1 MKQQRLQETL
11 TDLVSRFG
19 YENVR
24 KTLNGMQSARSAEA
38 KHHART
44 HRNDADKSSDVKP
57 VKKRTKPDAMRVTQS
72 LAVTDDEKKK
82 ILLTLAEKYEAKEF
96 MPTVNDVRDFLND
109 GERDVSRIKSRQQ
122 VTATVFK
129 ELGCLE
135 TNKLREMLD
144 RGLYGP
150 PKRLAPY
157 ARAIEGF
164 RRPGRP
170 A

>member
-1 MKQQRLQETL
+1 MKQQQLQETL
-11 TDLVSRFG
+11 TDLVGSFG

-24 KTLNGMQSARSAEA
+24 KTLGAMRAAESATAKRATRNSAKGAAQSPTQPGKKKPNAVRVARS
-38 KHHART
+38 
-44 HRNDADKSSDVKP
+44 
-57 VKKRTKPDAMRVTQS
+57 
-72 LAVTDDEKKK
+72 LAIADDEKQK
-82 ILLTLAEKYEAKEF
+82 ILFELAEKYEAKEF
-96 MPTVNDVRDFLND
+96 MPNVNHVRDFLND

-122 VTATVFK
+122 VTVAVFK
-129 ELGCLE
+129 RLGGLE
-135 TNKLREMLD
+135 TGKLREMLE

-164 RRPGRP
+164 RRPNRP

>member
-1 MKQQRLQETL
+1 MKQQQLQETL
-11 TDLVSRFG
+11 TSLVSSFG

-24 KTLNGMQSARSAEA
+24 KTLGTMRSEKFAAA
-38 KHHART
+38 K
-44 HRNDADKSSDVKP
+44 RNAVHKDAAGQPPAKP
-57 VKKRTKPDAMRVTQS
+57 EKKRTKPDAVRVTQS
-72 LAVTDDEKKK
+72 LAITDDEKKK
-82 ILLTLAEKYEAKEF
+82 LLFELAEKYEAKEF
-96 MPTVNDVRDFLND
+96 MPNVNHVRDFLND

-122 VTATVFK
+122 VTVAVFRR
-129 ELGCLE
+129 LGDLE
-135 TNKLREMLD
+135 TNRLREILE

-164 RRPGRP
+164 RGPDHS

>member
-1 MKQQRLQETL
+1 MKQRQLQETL
-11 TDLVSRFG
+11 TNLVGSFG

-24 KTLNGMQSARSAEA
+24 KALGALRSAETVTSKRDTA
-38 KHHART
+38 PRRDAAGLSPATPSKKKLDAVRVAR
-44 HRNDADKSSDVKP
+44 
-57 VKKRTKPDAMRVTQS
+57 S
-72 LAVTDDEKKK
+72 LAIADDEKKK
-82 ILLTLAEKYEAKEF
+82 ILFALAEKYEAKEF
-96 MPTVNDVRDFLND
+96 MPNVNHVRDFLND

-122 VTATVFK
+122 VTGAVFK
-129 ELGCLE
+129 QLGSLE
-135 TNKLREMLD
+135 TNKLREILE

-164 RRPGRP
+164 RRPNRP

>member
-1 MKQQRLQETL
+1 MKQQQLQETL
-11 TDLVSRFG
+11 TNLVSSFG

-24 KTLNGMQSARSAEA
+24 KTLGAMRSAKSVTA
-38 KHHART
+38 KRAAIRRGET
-44 HRNDADKSSDVKP
+44 AQLPATPDK
-57 VKKRTKPDAMRVTQS
+57 KKTKPDAVRVAQS
-72 LAVTDDEKKK
+72 LAITDDEKKK
-82 ILLTLAEKYEAKEF
+82 ILFQLAEKYEAKEF
-96 MPTVNDVRDFLND
+96 MPNVNHVRDFLND

-122 VTATVFK
+122 VTVAVFK
-129 ELGCLE
+129 QLGGLE
-135 TNKLREMLD
+135 TGKLREMLD

-164 RRPGRP
+164 RRPNRP